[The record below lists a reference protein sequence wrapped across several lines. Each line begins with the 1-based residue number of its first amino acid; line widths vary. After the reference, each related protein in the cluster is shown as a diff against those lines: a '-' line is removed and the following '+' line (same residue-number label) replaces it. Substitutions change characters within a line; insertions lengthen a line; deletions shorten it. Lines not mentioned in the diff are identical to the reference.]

1 MILSL
6 HKVYT
11 THVNYQYL
19 LILNH
24 FSKPKK
30 SLPMTKLTLIF
41 LSIML
46 KKKKNKTNV
55 DTSARDPRKR
65 TQRTQPVATWQ
76 HTISK
81 F

>member
-30 SLPMTKLTLIF
+30 SLPMIKLTLINYKDNT
-41 LSIML
+41 LICY
-46 KKKKNKTNV
+46 KT
-55 DTSARDPRKR
+55 
-65 TQRTQPVATWQ
+65 
-76 HTISK
+76 I
-81 F
+81 